1 MLWEDVTGKTDES
14 GSEEGKRQIT
24 GCERMGDW
32 RARTKR
38 VLSASKGTGIA
49 SRVIRSVSWEGRTHL
64 SSPVSKYL

>member
-1 MLWEDVTGKTDES
+1 MLWEDVTGKADES

-49 SRVIRSVSWEGRTHL
+49 SRVSWEGHTHL